1 MVRKRSTPWIHRWS
15 RLLMAGI
22 AAAGAL
28 ETAFL
33 TVVEFAGKAGAVC
46 PTSGCEQVLTSPY
59 AKIFGVPLTLFG
71 FLAYGT
77 MAGLA
82 ASPLAVNPA
91 TNKDLRLK
99 LENTTWPLMFM
110 LATAMVVFS
119 GYLMY
124 ILAFNIKAFCPY
136 CLASALFSLS
146 LFVLSLVGRDWD
158 DIGQLFFNGVIV
170 AMVTII
176 AALGIYA
183 NANNLVNTPAGQ
195 NAASSSPGKGEAPP
209 VTTVS
214 GESEIALARHLTQVG
229 AKEYGAF
236 WCPHCYDQKQLFGKE
251 ASALLDYV
259 ECDPEGKNSRTKM
272 CLDAG
277 IKGYPTWEIKGQIYQ
292 GVQSLNKLAELS
304 GYTGPTNFKNNL
316 GIQTAP

>member
-1 MVRKRSTPWIHRWS
+1 MARKRSTPWIHRRS

-22 AAAGAL
+22 AVAGAL

-33 TVVEFAGKAGAVC
+33 TVVEFAGKASAVC

-71 FLAYGT
+71 FLAYAT

-82 ASPLAVNPA
+82 AAPLAVNQS

-99 LENTTWPLMFM
+99 LENTTWPLMFI

-176 AALGIYA
+176 AALGVYA
-183 NANNLVNTPAGQ
+183 NANNVISPNTANAP
-195 NAASSSPGKGEAPP
+195 NAAPGKGEAPA

-259 ECDPEGKNSRTKM
+259 ECDQEGKKSRTKM
-272 CLDAG
+272 CVDAG
-277 IKGYPTWEIKGQIYQ
+277 IKGYPSWEIKGQILQ
-292 GVQSLNKLAELS
+292 GVQSLEKLADIS
-304 GYTGPTNFKNNL
+304 GYTGPRNFKNNL